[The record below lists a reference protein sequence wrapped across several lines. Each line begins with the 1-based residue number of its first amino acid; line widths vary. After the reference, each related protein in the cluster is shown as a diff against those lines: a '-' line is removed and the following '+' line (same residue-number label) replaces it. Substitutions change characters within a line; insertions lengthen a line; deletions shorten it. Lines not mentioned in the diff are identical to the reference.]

1 MRRRKLRVLVM
12 MVACGGLVLGTGC
25 GAFITDT
32 LLQIG
37 LSTILSN
44 VFTATGVLGG

>member
-1 MRRRKLRVLVM
+1 MRRRKLRLLAM

-32 LLQIG
+32 LLQVS
-37 LSTILSN
+37 LSTVLSDIL
-44 VFTATGVLGG
+44 AGTGVLGG